1 MVEYL
6 IVVSR
11 DSSEHMQRNVSKF
24 VSLMEKVRKDLRM
37 ETRRQSYFRV
47 PNIWKAIL
55 LQNKKKEEGSL
66 VVSLSSN
73 EVEGEEA
80 LCKITSKRQTVT
92 EKLGF
97 RQALTMGE
105 KEDRVLFLP

>member
-1 MVEYL
+1 M
-6 IVVSR
+6 R
-11 DSSEHMQRNVSKF
+11 
-24 VSLMEKVRKDLRM
+24 RK
-37 ETRRQSYFRV
+37 
-47 PNIWKAIL
+47 
-55 LQNKKKEEGSL
+55 EGSL

-73 EVEGEEA
+73 EVEVEEA
-80 LCKITSKRQTVT
+80 LCKIRSKRQTVT

>member
-37 ETRRQSYFRV
+37 ETRR
-47 PNIWKAIL
+47 
-55 LQNKKKEEGSL
+55 
-66 VVSLSSN
+66 
-73 EVEGEEA
+73 
-80 LCKITSKRQTVT
+80 
-92 EKLGF
+92 
-97 RQALTMGE
+97 
-105 KEDRVLFLP
+105 